1 MDTYTQPITPK
12 RQYRSLELKQRI
24 VEETLAEGA
33 SVALV
38 ARAHG
43 VNANQ
48 VFTWRR
54 QYRAGRLGERAGA
67 NLLPVRVT
75 PESSPSLRTTF
86 LRHGSMPSSSA
97 GTIHIQLNHA
107 QVSLEGSADPE
118 LLRVL
123 LECLQR

>member
-1 MDTYTQPITPK
+1 MDTYTQSVTPK

-24 VEETLAEGA
+24 VEETLAKGA

-54 QYRAGRLGERAGA
+54 QYRAGRLERAGA

-75 PESSPSLRTTF
+75 PESSTGLRTPF
-86 LRHGSMPSSSA
+86 RASDGMPSSLG

-107 QVSLEGSADPE
+107 HVSLGSGADPE